1 MDTKTLDFL
10 KKEMPELYAY
20 IAPENELE
28 TKEDVQKSDEILFS
42 EELPSVTRQKV
53 RLLYSLYCVERSST
67 RDKILDVSHAAA
79 DTDDF
84 VTALYWHEK
93 LSLAM
98 PQDLSLKFERYFYS
112 LLATEQ
118 KKKMP
123 DAKPITSAQQL
134 LCYRSETSRA
144 LKDPKYMEIEAR
156 YLEKK
161 ADTYRQRFLS
171 DTFEHSALRS
181 AQRKKNSLDNIGC
194 LFTLACWIAGG
205 FGLWKTVPIVWN
217 WVGNALFQLIVT
229 ALYIVVFLVVTF
241 FVSMLFISGGD
252 KKLKKLFQEQK
263 AEIDESLSQS
273 EEYLALQKMNEGLP
287 ENYHSYPRR
296 MVLAALSA
304 MTGETDLRKLCKLA
318 EEHERTW
325 LSCDYSIGS
334 NSRNP
339 KILSLACEGASNGDL
354 AKAFVLYER
363 GAERF
368 SYLSVAK
375 NEGYDF
381 ITLVI
386 ETCRKLPS
394 GTTYRNSVEIPYNYM
409 YDLVLHFLEA
419 EYENAC
425 LAGNRAYIGEVCYRL
440 YDMGIRCRF
449 CDIHEGRRDILDI
462 AYHYGILGVEYSD
475 KLKFRAMKE
484 YAVYE
489 ETRDLTL
496 SLSFDRED
504 AEQYCK
510 ELYKKGDPRWREMR
524 KALDSARYREEDLA
538 RERDFREAREERA
551 AQLAELRRQEEE
563 KQARRHEMEKSADF
577 LEREA
582 DLMRGG
588 SGHTMEELRIAGEV
602 SDLDAIRYKELR
614 DHVIEKKNN

>member
-181 AQRKKNSLDNIGC
+181 AQRKIALTTSDAFL
-194 LFTLACWIAGG
+194 LLLAG
-205 FGLWKTVPIVWN
+205 
-217 WVGNALFQLIVT
+217 
-229 ALYIVVFLVVTF
+229 
-241 FVSMLFISGGD
+241 
-252 KKLKKLFQEQK
+252 
-263 AEIDESLSQS
+263 SQ
-273 EEYLALQKMNEGLP
+273 
-287 ENYHSYPRR
+287 
-296 MVLAALSA
+296 AALA
-304 MTGETDLRKLCKLA
+304 FGKRFPLCGTG
-318 EEHERTW
+318 
-325 LSCDYSIGS
+325 
-334 NSRNP
+334 
-339 KILSLACEGASNGDL
+339 
-354 AKAFVLYER
+354 
-363 GAERF
+363 
-368 SYLSVAK
+368 
-375 NEGYDF
+375 
-381 ITLVI
+381 
-386 ETCRKLPS
+386 
-394 GTTYRNSVEIPYNYM
+394 
-409 YDLVLHFLEA
+409 
-419 EYENAC
+419 
-425 LAGNRAYIGEVCYRL
+425 
-440 YDMGIRCRF
+440 
-449 CDIHEGRRDILDI
+449 
-462 AYHYGILGVEYSD
+462 
-475 KLKFRAMKE
+475 
-484 YAVYE
+484 
-489 ETRDLTL
+489 
-496 SLSFDRED
+496 
-504 AEQYCK
+504 
-510 ELYKKGDPRWREMR
+510 
-524 KALDSARYREEDLA
+524 
-538 RERDFREAREERA
+538 
-551 AQLAELRRQEEE
+551 
-563 KQARRHEMEKSADF
+563 
-577 LEREA
+577 
-582 DLMRGG
+582 
-588 SGHTMEELRIAGEV
+588 
-602 SDLDAIRYKELR
+602 
-614 DHVIEKKNN
+614 